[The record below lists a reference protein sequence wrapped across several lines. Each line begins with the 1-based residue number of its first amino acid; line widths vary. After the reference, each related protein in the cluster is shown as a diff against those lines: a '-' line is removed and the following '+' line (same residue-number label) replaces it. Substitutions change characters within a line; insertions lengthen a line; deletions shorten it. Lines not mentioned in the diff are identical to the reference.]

1 MATEV
6 HEFPVTIPAGTPRSA
21 PLTFS
26 LAMPPRRVERIV
38 VEVPPGPRG
47 EVGWA
52 IGAAG
57 TAILPAEAGAFIV
70 TDSRTVEWPLE
81 DQIDSGA
88 WQLFAYNTGA
98 FNHALYVRIHTLP
111 VSTPGAATAPALIES
126 SALSS

>member
-6 HEFPVTIPAGTPRSA
+6 HEFPIVVPAGTSRTA

-26 LAMPPRRVERIV
+26 LPMPPRTVERIV
-38 VEVPPGPRG
+38 VDVPPGPRG

-57 TAILPAEAGAFIV
+57 VSILPAEAGAFIV
-70 TDSRTVEWPLE
+70 TDNREVDWPLE
-81 DQIDSGA
+81 QQVDSGA

-111 VSTPGAATAPALIES
+111 VPRPSSTAAPLLIES
-126 SALSS
+126 GALSQ